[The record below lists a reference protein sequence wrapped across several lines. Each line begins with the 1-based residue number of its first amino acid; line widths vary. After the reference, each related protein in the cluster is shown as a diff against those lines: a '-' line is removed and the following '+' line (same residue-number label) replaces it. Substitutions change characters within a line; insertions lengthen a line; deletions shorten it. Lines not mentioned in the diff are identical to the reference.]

1 LRRKVTVALIFFSSY
16 VSPVHQ
22 TLNC

>member
-1 LRRKVTVALIFFSSY
+1 LRRKVIALIFFSSY